1 MKAMLI
7 DATRCIGCRG
17 CQVACKEWNNLPGE
31 ETEFFASRGYQNPR
45 DLSPKTWTLI
55 TFNEVKVQDRF
66 DWVFGKLQCFH
77 CNEPA
82 CATAC
87 PVHALKKTDAGPVVY
102 RANICLGCRYC
113 QLACPFKI
121 PRFEWEKALPKI
133 TKCTMC
139 ADRVEAGQEPAC
151 SKVCPTDAIIFGER
165 ETLIAEAED
174 RIRRNP
180 RGYVN
185 HIYGKDE
192 VGGTCVMHLSN
203 VPFEELSFATDL
215 PDKPL
220 LDNVKPAM
228 NPIPFVLVG
237 LGVALGAVS
246 WVINRRIENE
256 EKPHAQE
263 VNNEK

>member
-17 CQVACKEWNNLPGE
+17 CQVSCKEWNNLPSE
-31 ETEFFASRGYQNPR
+31 ETEFFASKGYQNPR
-45 DLSPKTWTLI
+45 DLSSKTWTLI
-55 TFNEVKVQDRF
+55 TYNEVKVRNRF

-82 CATAC
+82 CVTAC
-87 PVHALKKTDAGPVVY
+87 PVHALEKTEMGPVVY
-102 RANICLGCRYC
+102 NASICLGCRYC
-113 QLACPFKI
+113 QLACPFKV

-139 ADRVEAGQEPAC
+139 ADRVEAGEEPAC
-151 SKVCPTDAIIFGER
+151 SKACPTDAIIFGDR
-165 ETLIAEAED
+165 ETLIVEAED
-174 RIRRNP
+174 RIRNNP
-180 RGYVN
+180 RGYVH

-203 VPFEELSFATDL
+203 VPFEDLSFTTDL
-215 PDKPL
+215 PEKSL
-220 LDNVKPAM
+220 TNFVKHAM
-228 NPIPFVLVG
+228 QPIPFVLAG

-246 WVINRRIENE
+246 WIVNRRVENK
-256 EKPHAQE
+256 EKLHSEGGQQ
-263 VNNEK
+263 